1 MPRPHIVI
9 PLTNDLLSLQT
20 LLESGLNNPQIR
32 EYYVYHGITISER
45 TLVRKIKELRE
56 TNEQDQ
62 H

>member
-1 MPRPHIVI
+1 MPRPSIAI

-32 EYYVYHGITISER
+32 EYYAEHGITISER
-45 TLVRKIKELRE
+45 TLVRKIKELRDS
-56 TNEQDQ
+56 NEQDQ